1 MPVFLSLFVF
11 KFNHQ
16 FVYFQEDISSDTLL
30 NDKTDSKHLYL
41 RRLTAQL
48 REKDIVLAKL
58 LEGKMKVM
66 KEMVDVVNKNPK
78 NIHEFSLDNLEDSN
92 LKSQGQNNGTP
103 SQSCQTQ
110 DMNLPNPEYLNLV
123 REQKDRN
130 NYTKEQ
136 LLSAVQVQFFSVYM
150 VFKK

>member
-1 MPVFLSLFVF
+1 M
-11 KFNHQ
+11 
-16 FVYFQEDISSDTLL
+16 
-30 NDKTDSKHLYL
+30 

-66 KEMVDVVNKNPK
+66 KEMVEVVNKNPK

-92 LKSQGQNNGTP
+92 LQTQGQNNGTP

-130 NYTKEQ
+130 SYTKEQ
-136 LLSAVQVQFFSVYM
+136 LLSAVQVQ
-150 VFKK
+150 

>member
-1 MPVFLSLFVF
+1 MRIFVF
-11 KFNHQ
+11 RLDHQ
-16 FVYFQEDISSDTLL
+16 FIYFQEDISSETLL

-66 KEMVDVVNKNPK
+66 KEMVEVVNKNPK

-92 LKSQGQNNGTP
+92 LKTQGQNNGTP

-136 LLSAVQVQFFSVYM
+136 LLSAVQVQKTFFNVYG
-150 VFKK
+150 V

>member
-1 MPVFLSLFVF
+1 M
-11 KFNHQ
+11 
-16 FVYFQEDISSDTLL
+16 

-48 REKDIVLAKL
+48 REKDIELAKL

-66 KEMVDVVNKNPK
+66 KEMVEVVNKNPK
-78 NIHEFSLDNLEDSN
+78 NIDELALGNADDLKNLDDSN
-92 LKSQGQNNGTP
+92 RTP

-110 DMNLPNPEYLNLV
+110 EMNLPNPEYLNLV
-123 REQKDRN
+123 REQKDKN

-136 LLSAVQVQFFSVYM
+136 LLSAVQVCRISPALMKHLKEYLLNAL
-150 VFKK
+150 

>member
-1 MPVFLSLFVF
+1 MSLYILRIFVF
-11 KFNHQ
+11 RLDHQ
-16 FVYFQEDISSDTLL
+16 FIYFQEVISSETLL

-66 KEMVDVVNKNPK
+66 KEMVEVVNKNPK

-92 LKSQGQNNGTP
+92 LKTQGQNNGTP
-103 SQSCQTQ
+103 SQSCQPQ

-123 REQKDRN
+123 REQKDKN

-136 LLSAVQVQFFSVYM
+136 LLSAVQVCRNL
-150 VFKK
+150 KL

>member
-1 MPVFLSLFVF
+1 M
-11 KFNHQ
+11 
-16 FVYFQEDISSDTLL
+16 

-48 REKDIVLAKL
+48 REKDIELAKL

-66 KEMVDVVNKNPK
+66 KEMVEVVNKNPK
-78 NIHEFSLDNLEDSN
+78 NIDELALGNAEDLNLKNLDDSN
-92 LKSQGQNNGTP
+92 RDP

-110 DMNLPNPEYLNLV
+110 EMNLPNPEYLNLV
-123 REQKDRN
+123 REQKDKN

-136 LLSAVQVQFFSVYM
+136 LLSAVQVCRISPALMNHNHKRMHIEFLIITIILI
-150 VFKK
+150 KLLGG

>member
-1 MPVFLSLFVF
+1 
-11 KFNHQ
+11 
-16 FVYFQEDISSDTLL
+16 
-30 NDKTDSKHLYL
+30 
-41 RRLTAQL
+41 
-48 REKDIVLAKL
+48 
-58 LEGKMKVM
+58 MKVM

-92 LKSQGQNNGTP
+92 LKTQGQNNGTP

>member
-1 MPVFLSLFVF
+1 M
-11 KFNHQ
+11 
-16 FVYFQEDISSDTLL
+16 

-48 REKDIVLAKL
+48 REKDIELAKL

-66 KEMVDVVNKNPK
+66 KEMVEVVNKNPK
-78 NIHEFSLDNLEDSN
+78 NIDELALGNADDLKNLDGSN
-92 LKSQGQNNGTP
+92 RDP

-110 DMNLPNPEYLNLV
+110 EMNLPNPEYLNLV
-123 REQKDRN
+123 REQKDKN

-136 LLSAVQVQFFSVYM
+136 LLSAVQVCRISPALMKHNHKRILIECFIINIFLMQLLGG
-150 VFKK
+150 

>member
-1 MPVFLSLFVF
+1 MSFILRIFVF
-11 KFNHQ
+11 RLDHQ
-16 FVYFQEDISSDTLL
+16 FIYFQEDISSETLL

-92 LKSQGQNNGTP
+92 LQTQGQNNGTP

-110 DMNLPNPEYLNLV
+110 DMNLPI
-123 REQKDRN
+123 D
-130 NYTKEQ
+130 
-136 LLSAVQVQFFSVYM
+136 
-150 VFKK
+150 

>member
-1 MPVFLSLFVF
+1 MFILRIFVF
-11 KFNHQ
+11 RLDHQ
-16 FVYFQEDISSDTLL
+16 FIYFQEDISSETLL

-66 KEMVDVVNKNPK
+66 KEMVEVVNKNPK

-92 LKSQGQNNGTP
+92 LKTQGQNNGTP

-136 LLSAVQVQFFSVYM
+136 LLSAVQVQKTFFNVYG
-150 VFKK
+150 V